1 MTPAERVLAKA
12 LAASSIKSADWSSI
26 QAGLRDRA
34 FFSAT
39 VDDARRLA
47 VMREAASKVAAGEL
61 DASQARLAIR
71 EALAATGY
79 APDDGMEGGL
89 QDLSSRRRLDLILKT
104 NVAEARGY
112 VRYIEGTSEG
122 ALAAFPC
129 QELVRVQDRKARRD
143 WATRWKGAGGALH
156 EGRMVALK
164 TDPIWTAISR
174 FGHPWPP
181 FDFGSGMGLRD
192 VARSE
197 AIRLGVVA
205 ADDPPPKMP
214 PEKRPNFNE
223 NLADRLPKGREKET
237 DLMLRD
243 AFGAQVSIEGDMA
256 KWNGTLIRDMLAGG
270 GTPRARLGRAS
281 GALLA
286 RIEDEDIRSLAEKN
300 GLTIPR
306 QWMQTHALKHEKPS
320 GKGGANLPLS
330 TGDFELIPSLW
341 RCPDSATRHGDGE
354 LELSLETLDGGILT
368 LGVNLSKGTPT
379 TFHKRKTRAPSHSPK
394 G

>member
-12 LAASSIKSADWSSI
+12 LAASSMKSADWSSI

-79 APDDGMEGGL
+79 APDDGMAGGL

-129 QELVRVQDRKARRD
+129 QELVRVQDRKAPRN
-143 WATRWKGAGGALH
+143 WPEIWKGRGGRLH
-156 EGRMVALK
+156 EGRMIALK

-174 FGHPWPP
+174 FGRPWPP

-205 ADDPPPKMP
+205 ADDPPPKP
-214 PEKRPNFNE
+214 PAPPKFNDG
-223 NLADRLPKGREKET
+223 LSSPLPKG
-237 DLMLRD
+237 
-243 AFGAQVSIEGDMA
+243 EGKPMQDF
-256 KWNGTLIRDMLAGG
+256 LQ
-270 GTPRARLGRAS
+270 ARLGSQVSVQKGMIRFNANLIS
-281 GALLA
+281 DMLEGRGKENATFGIGRFNPKMLA
-286 RIEDEDIRSLAEKN
+286 RIPDDDTRKLAEQS
-300 GLTIPR
+300 GLTISR
-306 QWMQTHALKHEKPS
+306 DWMRDHGRKHENPS
-320 GKGGANLPLS
+320 GKGGKNMTITP
-330 TGDFELIPSLW
+330 GDWELLPSLW
-341 RCPDSATRHGDGE
+341 HNPDEVTVSKPGE
-354 LELSLETLDGGILT
+354 LELILDTLDGGTLF
-368 LGVNLSKGTPT
+368 LGVRLKTGRAL
-379 TFHKRKTRAPSHSPK
+379 TFQKRRRPE
-394 G
+394 

>member
-1 MTPAERVLAKA
+1 MTPAERILARA
-12 LAASSIKSADWSSI
+12 LAASPMKSSDWSSV

-47 VMREAASKVAAGEL
+47 AMREAVARVGAGGLSE
-61 DASQARLAIR
+61 SQARLAIR

-79 APDDGMEGGL
+79 APPDGKEGGL
-89 QDLSSRRRLDLILKT
+89 QDLSSRRRLDLILET

-112 VRYIEGTSEG
+112 VRYLEGTSEG

-129 QELVRVQDRKARRD
+129 QELVRVQDRKAKRD

-205 ADDPPPKMP
+205 ADDPPPKP
-214 PEKRPNFNE
+214 PAPPKFNDG
-223 NLADRLPKGREKET
+223 LSAPLPKG
-237 DLMLRD
+237 
-243 AFGAQVSIEGDMA
+243 EGKPMQDF
-256 KWNGTLIRDMLAGG
+256 LQ
-270 GTPRARLGRAS
+270 ARLGSQVSVQQGMVRFNANLIS
-281 GALLA
+281 DMLEGRGQLNAQLGQGHWNPKLLEK
-286 RIEDEDIRSLAEKN
+286 IEDPATRQRAKTA
-300 GLTIPR
+300 GLTITR
-306 QWMQTHALKHEKPS
+306 DWMRDHGQKHRNPS
-320 GKGGANLPLS
+320 GKGGLNLPLS
-330 TGDFELIPSLW
+330 DGDYELIPSLW
-341 RCPDSATRHGDGE
+341 HNPDDVAESAPGRLDLMLG
-354 LELSLETLDGGILT
+354 TLDGGRLFLGIDLAKGQALT
-368 LGVNLSKGTPT
+368 
-379 TFHKRKTRAPSHSPK
+379 FQKRRIQP
-394 G
+394 

>member
-1 MTPAERVLAKA
+1 MTPAERILGKA
-12 LAASSIKSADWSSI
+12 LAASPMKSADWSSV

-39 VDDARRLA
+39 VDDARRLF

-129 QELVRVQDRKARRD
+129 QELVRVQDRKAKRD

-192 VARSE
+192 VGRRE
-197 AIRLGVVA
+197 AIRLGVIS
-205 ADDPPPKMP
+205 ADDPPPKP
-214 PEKRPNFNE
+214 PAPPKFNDG
-223 NLADRLPKGREKET
+223 LSSPLPKG
-237 DLMLRD
+237 
-243 AFGAQVSIEGDMA
+243 EGKPLQDF
-256 KWNGTLIRDMLAGG
+256 LQ
-270 GTPRARLGRAS
+270 ARLGSQVSVQKGMIRFNANLIS
-281 GALLA
+281 DMLEGRGEFNAQLGKGQFNPALLEKIPDNGA
-286 RIEDEDIRSLAEKN
+286 RQLAAGKS
-300 GLTIPR
+300 LTITR
-306 QWMQTHALKHEKPS
+306 QWMATHAKKHEKPS
-320 GKGGANLPLS
+320 GEGGKNLPLLV
-330 TGDFELIPSLW
+330 GDFELIPSMW
-341 RCPDSATRHGDGE
+341 RRPDAVTVSGDGQ
-354 LELSLETLDGGILT
+354 LELMLATLDDATLFLGIDLYKGQALT
-368 LGVNLSKGTPT
+368 
-379 TFHKRKTRAPSHSPK
+379 FQKRRRAP
-394 G
+394 